1 MIKILVALILHII
14 NATALFAGEA
24 EDWFASIKFYN
35 EQGLNREVDSVYQI
49 AHKGLLEDID
59 KTNLIVL
66 DLEYAFILDSGGEYE
81 KSQPILKDILAK
93 IAIEQERTNDLKLY
107 SDLKSKALYELG
119 YNLISLGKFDTADIV
134 CNQTIEYCIAI
145 KDTAILIESYNLSG
159 LISVRRS
166 MKNRGIEQ
174 YQKAFKLIEH
184 TDNSNLKI
192 IIMNNIAVQLT
203 ELERTNEALQLGRN
217 MLAYFPV
224 ESLTKVKER
233 TQYIQLLN
241 SAGVFFNNALLYENA
256 ADTLQIAAK
265 IIDNNTPSGLKLLV
279 YTNLANSFSHL
290 AKIDSA
296 QYYYQKAL
304 GFISTTHNVF
314 NIANL
319 HYLYG
324 NFLYAKQAA
333 LSEAKTHINKA
344 IEFYRKN
351 PTVILSKS
359 LHQLAEI
366 EAKSGNYKK
375 AYTLIQEAFDAN
387 KTYIQDRYQKNLSGF
402 EAEFKTKE
410 KENQIKLITV
420 ERISEKA
427 NFDKK
432 IMVVFLCLIIIMLFV
447 ILLIINARKNK
458 IKYQVN
464 ELNLNSEIDRR
475 DIEAKYL
482 LEEMNKKITERY
494 IDGIEDGNRQ
504 LSKELH
510 DGVCNKLFTLELQ
523 LNNKID
529 TDLLSDLST
538 VREEVRSLAHK
549 LSIPEFKNVSFE
561 KALELYVDKLRS
573 TDLFEIDLFISD
585 DFANTS
591 LGQAVELELYRIIQE
606 SLANIIKHAAA
617 KAVHISLSKQN
628 QAIEVIIEDDGK
640 GYNTTMQSK
649 GIGIRLMQKRAESL
663 HGSIAIES
671 QIGRGTLIHFNFPVV
686 EINSKPSV

>member
-1 MIKILVALILHII
+1 
-14 NATALFAGEA
+14 
-24 EDWFASIKFYN
+24 
-35 EQGLNREVDSVYQI
+35 
-49 AHKGLLEDID
+49 
-59 KTNLIVL
+59 
-66 DLEYAFILDSGGEYE
+66 
-81 KSQPILKDILAK
+81 
-93 IAIEQERTNDLKLY
+93 
-107 SDLKSKALYELG
+107 
-119 YNLISLGKFDTADIV
+119 
-134 CNQTIEYCIAI
+134 
-145 KDTAILIESYNLSG
+145 
-159 LISVRRS
+159 
-166 MKNRGIEQ
+166 
-174 YQKAFKLIEH
+174 
-184 TDNSNLKI
+184 
-192 IIMNNIAVQLT
+192 
-203 ELERTNEALQLGRN
+203 
-217 MLAYFPV
+217 
-224 ESLTKVKER
+224 
-233 TQYIQLLN
+233 
-241 SAGVFFNNALLYENA
+241 
-256 ADTLQIAAK
+256 
-265 IIDNNTPSGLKLLV
+265 
-279 YTNLANSFSHL
+279 
-290 AKIDSA
+290 
-296 QYYYQKAL
+296 
-304 GFISTTHNVF
+304 
-314 NIANL
+314 
-319 HYLYG
+319 
-324 NFLYAKQAA
+324 
-333 LSEAKTHINKA
+333 
-344 IEFYRKN
+344 
-351 PTVILSKS
+351 
-359 LHQLAEI
+359 
-366 EAKSGNYKK
+366 
-375 AYTLIQEAFDAN
+375 
-387 KTYIQDRYQKNLSGF
+387 
-402 EAEFKTKE
+402 
-410 KENQIKLITV
+410 
-420 ERISEKA
+420 
-427 NFDKK
+427 
-432 IMVVFLCLIIIMLFV
+432 MLFV